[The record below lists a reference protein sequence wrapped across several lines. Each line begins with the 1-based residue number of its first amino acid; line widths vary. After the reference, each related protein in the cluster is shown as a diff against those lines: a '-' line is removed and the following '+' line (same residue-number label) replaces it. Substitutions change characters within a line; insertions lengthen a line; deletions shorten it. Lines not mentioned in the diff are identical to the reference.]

1 MTTDSPKHEHPI
13 VREVKRSI
21 WGAARFAS
29 FDPRGLH
36 YFNLTIEGFWRSF
49 LAAVASLPLF
59 IAIDALSYRPTEF
72 THYLNL
78 AIGYG
83 ISWIA
88 LPIVMIPVVIVLELR
103 QVYIPF
109 VITYNWAT
117 FITYGLALVTVLLF
131 HADNSIGA
139 SLSLAFWMVSCLYR
153 WFVAK
158 VALNAGIL
166 IPIVV
171 VVMDEVLSALISR
184 GLFHLFGD
192 IPSILTAA

>member
-1 MTTDSPKHEHPI
+1 MRDSPEQERPI
-13 VREVKRSI
+13 IREVKRSI

-49 LAAVASLPLF
+49 LAAVASLPFF

-72 THYLNL
+72 IHYLNL
-78 AIGYG
+78 AVGYG

-88 LPIVMIPVVIVLELR
+88 LPIVMVPVVIALELR
-103 QVYIPF
+103 PVYVPF

-117 FITYGLALVTVLLF
+117 FITYGLALVTVLLYQ
-131 HADNSIGA
+131 ADNSIGA

-171 VVMDEVLSALISR
+171 VMMDEVLSALISR
-184 GLFHLFGD
+184 GLFHLFGN
-192 IPSILTAA
+192 IPTILTAA

>member
-1 MTTDSPKHEHPI
+1 MAGLPDQEHPMI
-13 VREVKRSI
+13 REVKRSI

-49 LAAVASLPLF
+49 LAAVVSLPLF
-59 IAIDALSYRPTEF
+59 LAIDALSYRPTEF
-72 THYLNL
+72 IHYLNL
-78 AIGYG
+78 ALGYG

-103 QVYIPF
+103 PVYMPF
-109 VITYNWAT
+109 VVTYNWT
-117 FITYGLALVTVLLF
+117 SVITYGLALVTVLLF
-131 HADNSIGA
+131 HADNTIGA
-139 SLSLAFWMVSCLYR
+139 SLSLAFWVVSCLYR

-171 VVMDEVLSALISR
+171 VVLDQVLATLISR
-184 GLFHLFGD
+184 GLVHLFGD
-192 IPSILTAA
+192 IPSLLTAA